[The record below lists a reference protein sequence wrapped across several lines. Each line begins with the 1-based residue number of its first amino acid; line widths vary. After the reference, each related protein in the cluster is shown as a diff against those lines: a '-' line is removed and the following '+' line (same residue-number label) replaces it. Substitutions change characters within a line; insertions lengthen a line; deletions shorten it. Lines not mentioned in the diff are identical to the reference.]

1 MTAALNLNFSSFPAI
16 GHMAMPADFPYRKV
30 MQMGRPRHGKYSDF
44 GLRHPSMPC
53 SRRAKIFAPFDA
65 LKWFD
70 ERIAAKEVL
79 YEQKRRLS
87 QSEKRELN
95 RKLSLLCRLAG
106 GKKTQKKNPP
116 LVTVTYFSPCKDVE
130 NDAYGSGGTYQE
142 LTGRVTHVDPVLDKT
157 ITIDGQVIALE
168 DIIKISEPV

>member
-1 MTAALNLNFSSFPAI
+1 MTAALTLNFSSFPAI

-30 MQMGRPRHGKYSDF
+30 MQMGRPKHGKYSDF

-79 YEQKRRLS
+79 YEQKRQLS
-87 QSEKRELN
+87 RSEKLELS
-95 RKLSLLCRLAG
+95 RKISLLCRLTG
-106 GKKTQKKNPP
+106 RKKAQKKSRP
-116 LVTVTYFSPCKDVE
+116 LITVTYFSPCKDME
-130 NDAYGSGGTYQE
+130 NDAYGSGGLYQT
-142 LTGRVTHVDPVLDKT
+142 LTGTVTHVDPVINKT
-157 ITIDGQVIALE
+157 MTIDSRIINLE
-168 DIIKISEPV
+168 DILKISEPV